1 MLLVISAA
9 HCVYQATKEDILI
22 LANSNA
28 SEIGKNK
35 RFGETTHH
43 LDEIRLHENYV
54 RGKTPFDICLLRV
67 KEQFTGPVNFARLPQ
82 MLVIVKGNHVI
93 DSFTPSIPEIIWAKN
108 VGS

>member
-1 MLLVISAA
+1 MLKFLLLVISAA

-43 LDEIRLHENYV
+43 VDEIRLHENYV
-54 RGKTPFDICLLRV
+54 RGKTKVSVQGVESLWGDCKF
-67 KEQFTGPVNFARLPQ
+67 
-82 MLVIVKGNHVI
+82 
-93 DSFTPSIPEIIWAKN
+93 IPADW
-108 VGS
+108 GS